1 MGFPCRKV
9 YEKNNNL
16 LVVFCCSLSNAQTP
30 MVDNNSHIIKHK
42 YYWINFNDSAR
53 QANYVFY
60 KLYKTHLTTT
70 QVVRKN
76 SFTKDPLCINSMS
89 PIEYKGKK
97 LFEKG
102 HLFNFEDN
110 AWDNTCTASKECF
123 YMTNIGVQYSNFNR
137 GLWKELENYERTL
150 TIQND
155 SIYSTTGLV
164 FDKITAFAVPF
175 YFFKII
181 YYFKENKWQNEC
193 YLMQNKIY
201 SIRQNIQ
208 DFKTTQQNIIYL
220 LKGKLKY

>member
-1 MGFPCRKV
+1 MKKIIIYWLF
-9 YEKNNNL
+9 
-16 LVVFCCSLSNAQTP
+16 FCCSLSNAQTP

-97 LFEKG
+97 GFDRG

-137 GLWKELENYERTL
+137 GLWKELENYERVIATEE
-150 TIQND
+150 D
-155 SIYSTTGLV
+155 SCYSTTGMI
-164 FDKITAFAVPF
+164 FDKITDFTISTYF
-175 YFFKII
+175 YKII
-181 YYFKENKWQNEC
+181 FFYKEGKWQNEC
-193 YLMQNKIY
+193 YLMENKNYLSGEKID
-201 SIRQNIQ
+201 
-208 DFKTTQQNIIYL
+208 DFKINLDSIIRL
-220 LKGKLKY
+220 NKGILKY